1 MAGVGGE
8 GIGYENSK
16 VRREKNEDVKK

>member
-16 VRREKNEDVKK
+16 VRREKNEDVK